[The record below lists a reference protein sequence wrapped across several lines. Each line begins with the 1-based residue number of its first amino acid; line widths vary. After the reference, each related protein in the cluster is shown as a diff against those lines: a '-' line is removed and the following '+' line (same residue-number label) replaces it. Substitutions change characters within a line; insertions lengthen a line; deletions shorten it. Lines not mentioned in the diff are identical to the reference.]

1 MDDKA
6 MTPEEQ
12 KHLRR
17 KIEDY
22 LRKYASLMQLLEIA
36 KLLGVKYDA

>member
-1 MDDKA
+1 

-17 KIEDY
+17 KLEDFM
-22 LRKYASLMQLLEIA
+22 RKYATLAQLLEIA
-36 KLLGVKYDA
+36 RILGVKHD

>member
-1 MDDKA
+1 

-17 KIEDY
+17 KVEDY
-22 LRKYASLMQLLEIA
+22 LRKYCTLAQLLEIA
-36 KLLGVKYDA
+36 RILGVKYE